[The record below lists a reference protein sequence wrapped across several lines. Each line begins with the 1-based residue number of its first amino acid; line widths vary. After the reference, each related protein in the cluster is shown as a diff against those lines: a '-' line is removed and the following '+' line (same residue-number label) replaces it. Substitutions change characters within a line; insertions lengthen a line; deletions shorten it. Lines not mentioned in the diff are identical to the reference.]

1 MPPPKR
7 PGKRA
12 ELAAWI
18 ERRPGLPVGEAEFD
32 ELRRN
37 LAPVSENYLRKLLRE
52 SGAPLSPVVEGVRQS
67 TFDELE
73 RSLAALTAEYERRD
87 AQHRQAVRQLVIT
100 AKDHARWSARRD
112 EKRAEKEEMALWM
125 LTWLENP
132 PLFADWVRLRKK
144 TSGAGSEASEF

>member
-18 ERRPGLPVGEAEFD
+18 ERRRGLPVGEAEFD
-32 ELRRN
+32 ELRRD

-73 RSLAALTAEYERRD
+73 RSLAALTAEYARRD

-100 AKDHARWSARRD
+100 AKDHARWSAGRD
-112 EKRAEKEEMALWM
+112 EKRAEKEEMTLWM

-144 TSGAGSEASEF
+144 LSGAGSEASEF